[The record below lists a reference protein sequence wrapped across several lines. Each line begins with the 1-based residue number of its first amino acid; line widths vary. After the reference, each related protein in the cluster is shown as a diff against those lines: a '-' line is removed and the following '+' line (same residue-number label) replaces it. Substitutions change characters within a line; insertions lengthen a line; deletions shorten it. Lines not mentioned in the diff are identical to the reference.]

1 MTALSAEINIENT
14 IQVNSSQFNYKYG
27 DQIHFP
33 YSIAS
38 LVVNLKS
45 KEKLNKKFQF
55 EKTFVFRDKI
65 KKNIEKCKDSDILL
79 CSCYVWNWEITLH
92 LAKEVKKINPKC
104 LIIFGGP
111 QVPNHSEGFFE
122 EYPFVDMIVHGEG
135 EYVIE
140 NIFNEYLA
148 NKDFTQV
155 KGIETKEF
163 RNESEPRINDL
174 DGLPSPY
181 LNNTVWDLV
190 EKVDGV
196 NWIASWETNRGCP
209 YQCTFCDWG
218 SATNTKMRKWSE
230 ETLFKEIEWFAD
242 NKIPYIDCC
251 DANFGIYQ
259 ERDFRLA
266 TKLKEESLKKGFP
279 ERIRPAWAKFSS
291 EKIIPIAKELQLA
304 NLLRAVTLAVQSLD
318 ETTLE
323 IVKRQNIKFDKFSEL
338 TEAFRKEGIPTYT
351 ELIMGM
357 PGETLE
363 SFKNGLEILAS
374 DTKVGSIYVYN
385 CGVFPNAPMNEPMY
399 IDLHKIKKL
408 RSPIFLAHSEI
419 HDNEEILE
427 YEEISIGAVS
437 FNLDDL
443 KEMYLYSWLIQSFH
457 SFGIFEYITIFYNR
471 TYELSF
477 MGIYEKFLEYC
488 RSTKSLFSEE
498 YEIVA
503 DYIFKGYSGKG
514 WNHND
519 PRFGNI
525 FWPIE
530 EASWLRL
537 TMSKSKLEKEIFSFL
552 NYLEKNLNLDTG
564 KEKLED
570 LIKFQTFLLSCE
582 DDKKDIKSE
591 NFNFDWKEYF
601 INSKKL
607 KRSQINYYYE
617 SILNE
622 KDTVSWAYKT
632 MWYGRSSKKYKFHP
646 ENLKENTNVVKIKQ
660 ITVKSNS

>member
-1 MTALSAEINIENT
+1 MSNQVEIKKI
-14 IQVNSSQFNYKYG
+14 IRVNSSQFNYKYG

-33 YSIAS
+33 YSIAR
-38 LVVNLKS
+38 LVSYIKTKEELS
-45 KEKLNKKFQF
+45 KRIQF
-55 EKTFVFRDKI
+55 EKTFVFREKI
-65 KKNIEKCKDSDILL
+65 KEFITKCKETDILL

-92 LAKEVKKINPKC
+92 LAREVKKINPEC

-122 EYPFVDMIVHGEG
+122 KYPFVDIIVHGEG
-135 EYVIE
+135 EYIIE
-140 NIFNEYLA
+140 NIFTEYLK
-148 NKDFTQV
+148 NKNFIDV

-163 RNESEPRINDL
+163 RNEPEPRINDL

-218 SATNTKMRKWSE
+218 SATNTRMRKWTE
-230 ETLFKEIEWFAD
+230 ETLFKEIEWFAN

-259 ERDFRLA
+259 ERDFKLA
-266 TKLKEESLKKGFP
+266 KKLKEESLKKGFP

-291 EKIIPIAKELQLA
+291 EKIIPIAKELQSA

-323 IVKRQNIKFDKFSEL
+323 IIKRQNIKFDKFSEL
-338 TEAFRKEGIPTYT
+338 TETFRNEGIPTYT
-351 ELIMGM
+351 EIIMGM

-363 SFKNGLEILAS
+363 SFKNGLEILAG

-385 CGVFPNAPMNEPMY
+385 CGVFPNAPMNEPVY

-408 RSPIFLAHSEI
+408 RSPIFLSHSAI
-419 HDNEEILE
+419 HDNEQIPE
-427 YEEISIGAVS
+427 YEDIAIGAIS
-437 FNLDDL
+437 FDL
-443 KEMYLYSWLIQSFH
+443 EDIKEMYLYSWLIQSFH
-457 SFGIFEYITIFYNR
+457 SFGIFEYITIFYNKIYGI
-471 TYELSF
+471 TF
-477 MGIYEKFLEYC
+477 MKIYEKFLEYC
-488 RSTKSLFSEE
+488 RTTKSLFSEE
-498 YEIVA
+498 YEIVV
-503 DYIFKGYSGKG
+503 DYISKGYSGKG
-514 WNHND
+514 WNHQD
-519 PRFGNI
+519 DRLGDI

-537 TMSKSKLEKEIFSFL
+537 ALNRSKLEKEISLFL
-552 NYLEKNLNLDTG
+552 NYLENSLKLNTEI
-564 KEKLED
+564 EKLDD
-570 LIKFQTFLLSCE
+570 LTKFQTFLLTCE
-582 DDKKDIKSE
+582 DDKRDIKSE
-591 NFNFDWKEYF
+591 DFEFNWKEF
-601 INSKKL
+601 FMNSKKL
-607 KRSQINYYYE
+607 YQTEINYYYE
-617 SILNE
+617 NILIE
-622 KDTVSWAYKT
+622 KDIVNWAYKT

-646 ENLKENTNVVKIKQ
+646 ENLKENANIVKLKQ
-660 ITVKSNS
+660 ISVKPNS

>member
-1 MTALSAEINIENT
+1 MANQVEIKKI
-14 IQVNSSQFNYKYG
+14 IHVNSSQFNYKYG

-33 YSIAS
+33 YSIAR
-38 LVVNLKS
+38 LVSYIKTKEELS
-45 KEKLNKKFQF
+45 KRIQF
-55 EKTFVFRDKI
+55 EKTFVFREKI
-65 KKNIEKCKDSDILL
+65 KEYITKCKETDILL

-92 LAKEVKKINPKC
+92 LAKEVKKINPEC

-122 EYPFVDMIVHGEG
+122 KYPFVDIIVHGEG
-135 EYVIE
+135 EYIIE
-140 NIFNEYLA
+140 NIFTEYLK
-148 NKDFTQV
+148 NKNFIDV

-163 RNESEPRINDL
+163 RNEPEPRINDL

-218 SATNTKMRKWSE
+218 SATNTRMRKWTE
-230 ETLFKEIEWFAD
+230 ETLFKEIEWFAN

-259 ERDFRLA
+259 ERDFKLA
-266 TKLKEESLKKGFP
+266 KKLKEESLKKGFP

-291 EKIIPIAKELQLA
+291 EKIIPIAKELQSA

-323 IVKRQNIKFDKFSEL
+323 IIKRQNIKFDKFSEL
-338 TEAFRKEGIPTYT
+338 TETFRNEGIPTYT
-351 ELIMGM
+351 EIIMGM

-363 SFKNGLEILAS
+363 SFKNGLEILAG

-385 CGVFPNAPMNEPMY
+385 CGVFPNAPMNEPVY

-408 RSPIFLAHSEI
+408 RSPIFLSHSAI
-419 HDNEEILE
+419 HDNEQIPE
-427 YEEISIGAVS
+427 YEDIAIGAIS
-437 FNLDDL
+437 FDL
-443 KEMYLYSWLIQSFH
+443 EDIKEMYLYSWLIQSFH
-457 SFGIFEYITIFYNR
+457 SFGIFEYITIFYNKI
-471 TYELSF
+471 YGIKF
-477 MGIYEKFLEYC
+477 MKIYEKFLEYC
-488 RSTKSLFSEE
+488 RTTKSLFSEE
-498 YEIVA
+498 YEIVV
-503 DYIFKGYSGKG
+503 DYISKGYSGKG
-514 WNHND
+514 WNHQD
-519 PRFGNI
+519 DRLGDI

-537 TMSKSKLEKEIFSFL
+537 ALNRSKLEKEISLFL
-552 NYLEKNLNLDTG
+552 NYLENSLKLNTEI
-564 KEKLED
+564 EKLND
-570 LIKFQTFLLSCE
+570 LTKFQTFLLTCE
-582 DDKKDIKSE
+582 DDKRDIKSE
-591 NFNFDWKEYF
+591 DFEFNWKEF
-601 INSKKL
+601 FMNAKKL
-607 KRSQINYYYE
+607 NQTEINYYYE
-617 SILNE
+617 NILIE
-622 KDTVSWAYKT
+622 KDIVNWAYKT

-646 ENLKENTNVVKIKQ
+646 ENLKENTNIVKLKQ
-660 ITVKSNS
+660 ISVKPNS

>member
-1 MTALSAEINIENT
+1 MSNQVEIKKMVR
-14 IQVNSSQFNYKYG
+14 VNSSQFNYKYG

-33 YSIAS
+33 YSIAR
-38 LVVNLKS
+38 LVSYIKT
-45 KEKLNKKFQF
+45 KEELSKKFQF

-65 KKNIEKCKDSDILL
+65 NEYIKKCKETDILL

-111 QVPNHSEGFFE
+111 QVPNHSEKFFDK
-122 EYPFVDMIVHGEG
+122 YPFVDIIVHGEG
-135 EYVIE
+135 EYIIE
-140 NIFNEYLA
+140 NILKEYLE
-148 NKDFTQV
+148 NKNFIEV

-163 RNESEPRINDL
+163 RNEAEPRINDL

-190 EKVDGV
+190 EKVEGV
-196 NWIASWETNRGCP
+196 HWIASWETNRGCP

-218 SATNTKMRKWSE
+218 SATNTRMRKWTE

-259 ERDFRLA
+259 ERDFKLA
-266 TKLKEESLKKGFP
+266 RKLKEESLKKGFP

-291 EKIIPIAKELQLA
+291 EKIIPIAKELQSA

-323 IVKRQNIKFDKFSEL
+323 IIKRQNIKFDKFSEL
-338 TEAFRKEGIPTYT
+338 TETFRNEGIPTYT
-351 ELIMGM
+351 EIIMGM

-363 SFKNGLEILAS
+363 SFKNGLEILAG

-385 CGVFPNAPMNEPMY
+385 CGVFPNAPMNEPVY
-399 IDLHKIKKL
+399 VDLHKIKKL
-408 RSPIFLAHSEI
+408 RSPIFLGHSAI
-419 HDNEEILE
+419 HDNEQIPE
-427 YEEISIGAVS
+427 YEDIAIGAVS
-437 FNLDDL
+437 FDLDDI

-457 SFGIFEYITIFYNR
+457 SFGIFEYITIFYNQVYGL
-471 TYELSF
+471 TF
-477 MGIYEKFLEYC
+477 MKIYEEFLEYC
-488 RSTKSLFSEE
+488 RKTKSLFSEE
-498 YEIVA
+498 YEIVVN
-503 DYIFKGYSGKG
+503 YISKGYSGKG
-514 WNHND
+514 WNHQD
-519 PRFGNI
+519 DRLGDI

-537 TMSKSKLEKEIFSFL
+537 TMNRSRLKKETLSFL
-552 NYLEKNLNLDTG
+552 NYLEKNLKLNTKL
-564 KEKLED
+564 EKLED
-570 LIKFQTFLLSCE
+570 LTKFQTFLLTCE
-582 DDKKDIKSE
+582 DDKREIKSE
-591 NFNFDWKEYF
+591 NFEFNWKEYF
-601 INSKKL
+601 MNSKEL
-607 KRSQINYYYE
+607 KNIQINYFYE
-617 SILNE
+617 SILQE
-622 KDTVSWAYKT
+622 KNIVDWAYKT

-646 ENLKENTNVVKIKQ
+646 ENLKENANIVKLKQ
-660 ITVKSNS
+660 ITVKPNS